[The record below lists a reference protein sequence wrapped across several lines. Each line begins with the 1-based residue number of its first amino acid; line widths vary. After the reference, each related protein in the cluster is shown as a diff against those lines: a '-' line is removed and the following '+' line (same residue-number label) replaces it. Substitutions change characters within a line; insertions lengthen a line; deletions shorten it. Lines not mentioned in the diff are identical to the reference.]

1 MQLEKAN
8 SLEARTVTLDQGTVG
23 ESYTVKD
30 IKLPDQVAHRLEA
43 LGMTVDTRVSV
54 LENKSRG
61 IMVVKVRGT
70 RFALGRGITGKIEV
84 V

>member
-1 MQLEKAN
+1 M
-8 SLEARTVTLDQGTVG
+8 TLDKGKPG
-23 ESYTVKD
+23 EEYAVKELS
-30 IKLPDQVAHRLEA
+30 LPDTVAHRLEA

-70 RFALGRGITGKIEV
+70 RFAIGRGITGKIEV

>member
-1 MQLEKAN
+1 M
-8 SLEARTVTLDQGTVG
+8 TLDNGKPG
-23 ESYTVKD
+23 EEYRVRALS
-30 IKLPDQVAHRLEA
+30 LPDTVAHRLEA

-84 V
+84 M

>member
-1 MQLEKAN
+1 MDN
-8 SLEARTVTLDQGTVG
+8 MTLDQGKPG
-23 ESYTVKD
+23 EEYAVKALF
-30 IKLPDQVAHRLEA
+30 LPDAVAHRLEA
-43 LGMTVDTRVSV
+43 LGMTVDTKVSV

-84 V
+84 M